1 MALIPE
7 GVGAESRLIIAG
19 DSAGSLVSCHH
30 VLQ

>member
-1 MALIPE
+1 MVLIPE
-7 GVGAESRLIIAG
+7 GVGTESRLVIAG